1 MRQLTFLSM
10 PVLLVTRAP
19 NVDAAQD
26 QKEMAE
32 GDENLVKREEESGHL
47 TAARINVN
55 RRRPPK
61 ARRGH

>member
-1 MRQLTFLSM
+1 M

-26 QKEMAE
+26 QKEME
-32 GDENLVKREEESGHL
+32 GDETLVKRAEESGHL
-47 TAARINVN
+47 TASRINGK

>member
-1 MRQLTFLSM
+1 M

-26 QKEMAE
+26 QKGMAE
-32 GDENLVKREEESGHL
+32 GNQNLVKSTEESGHV
-47 TAARINVN
+47 AASRINVK
-55 RRRPPK
+55 RPRPPK

>member
-1 MRQLTFLSM
+1 M

-26 QKEMAE
+26 QKEME
-32 GDENLVKREEESGHL
+32 GDETLVKRAEESGHL
-47 TAARINVN
+47 TAARINVK
-55 RRRPPK
+55 RRRSPK